1 MDIFQ
6 DVGHAIRAGDP
17 RLYRIDVSIL
27 GFLARKDIVSVG
39 IPLVPILPAAAAPR
53 EEIAFSRLSFE
64 EEIDKFHLEEKE
76 DQGD

>member
-1 MDIFQ
+1 M
-6 DVGHAIRAGDP
+6 GHAIRAGDP

-27 GFLARKDIVSVG
+27 GFLARKDIVPVG
-39 IPLVPILPAAAAPR
+39 IPFVPILLAAVAPR
-53 EEIAFSRLSFE
+53 EEIASSRLSFK